1 VVLYP
6 SSPELYPMNPERI
19 GSDGLHRLMEHLTE
33 LDHAVLSRL
42 AQHRYL
48 QTEQITR
55 FELRDRPTHLAGLRA
70 AHRTLKKLRVHGL
83 VAMMERTIGGATRGS
98 TAAVWTLTNTG
109 IRTVAQ
115 RAGEIDQSRRRLA
128 EPTLIFLRHEL
139 AVAELH
145 LALTEAASSQ
155 PAALRD
161 LQLEPTCWR
170 RYLGPLGAMTTLKPD
185 MAIEVETTN
194 FDSRYFFEVD
204 RATEPPH
211 RIVAKCLQYQEYY
224 RSGEEERR
232 SGVLPLIVWVVPNEV
247 RREQLFRHLTTGS
260 GINPRLYRVLLMGDI
275 PALIGEDDE
284 VGTLPENMTEPGG
297 QS

>member
-1 VVLYP
+1 
-6 SSPELYPMNPERI
+6 MNQERI
-19 GSDGLHRLMEHLTE
+19 GSDRLTRLMEQLTHQ
-33 LDHAVLSRL
+33 DQAVLSRL

-55 FELRDRPTHLAGLRA
+55 FEFRSRPTHLAGLRA
-70 AHRTLKKLRVHGL
+70 AHRTLKKLRTHGF

-109 IRTVAQ
+109 L
-115 RAGEIDQSRRRLA
+115 RAAFQGGGEIEQSRRRLV

-139 AVAELH
+139 AVADLH
-145 LALTEAASSQ
+145 LALTEAVDSQ
-155 PAALRD
+155 MALLRS
-161 LQLEPTCWR
+161 LQLEPICWR

-185 MAIEVETTN
+185 MAVEIETVN

-232 SGVLPLIVWVVPNEV
+232 GEVLPLIVWVVPNEP
-247 RREQLFRHLTTGS
+247 RREQLFRHLTAGN
-260 GINPRLYRVLLMGDI
+260 GINPRLYRVLTIDDI
-275 PALIGEDDE
+275 SALVGEDDA
-284 VGTLPENMTEPGG
+284 VGTLPEIRTQPGG
-297 QS
+297 RS

>member
-1 VVLYP
+1 MVAHY
-6 SSPELYPMNPERI
+6 SSVEASIMTPERI
-19 GSDGLHRLMEHLTE
+19 GSDKLVRLMEQLTP

-42 AQHRYL
+42 TQHRYL

-55 FELRDRPTHLAGLRA
+55 FEFSDRPTHLAGLRA
-70 AHRTLKKLRVHGL
+70 AHRTLRKLRLHGL

-109 IRTVAQ
+109 IRSMAL
-115 RAGEIDQSRRRLA
+115 RSGELDQPRRRLA

-145 LALTEAASSQ
+145 LALFEAASSGS
-155 PAALRD
+155 AVLRE
-161 LQLEPTCWR
+161 LQLEPWCWR

-185 MAIEVETTN
+185 MAVEIETVT

-224 RSGEEERR
+224 RSGEEGRR
-232 SGVLPLIVWVVPNEV
+232 GGVLPLVVWVVPNDD
-247 RREQLFRHLTTGS
+247 RREQLSRHLTTDN
-260 GINPRLYRVLLMGDI
+260 GINQRLYRVLTIEDI
-275 PALIGEDDE
+275 PALVGEDDE
-284 VGTLPENMTEPGG
+284 VGMLPENASLAGG